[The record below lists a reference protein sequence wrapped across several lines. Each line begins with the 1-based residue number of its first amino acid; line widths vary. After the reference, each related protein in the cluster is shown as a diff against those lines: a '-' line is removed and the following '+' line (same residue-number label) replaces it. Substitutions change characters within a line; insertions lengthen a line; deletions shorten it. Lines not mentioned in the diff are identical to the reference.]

1 MEKTMSMMDYILET
15 DTVIQKLIQESET
28 MFASMLEFIA
38 DQPINQIYLLGSGT
52 SCHAGWAVKSFLEEV
67 LEKQVIPMF
76 PMIFVDQE
84 KAIQPNS
91 IVIGISQS
99 GKSLSTMQ
107 ALDYA
112 RAKGIKAIAIVGEPD
127 TEMENHADH
136 IVYMDCGVEKA
147 VAKTKGYT
155 ASVLALFLMGLE
167 MAHKQNRINDEKYQE
182 WKEDLQKTALQIP
195 AIIHDSNQW
204 YEKHQAMLLECNRV
218 IVVGDGHQYGTM
230 LEGALKLLEC
240 VRMAVSGYELEE
252 FMHGVYNS
260 IRNDTCLIYIADG
273 IEKQERIMRLC
284 QYLKQ
289 ITPRNYLFT
298 TPQYADETSD
308 LALHAYNHARF
319 NVLEYI
325 IPFQVLSYRMA
336 IDRGIDPTKP
346 SDPKFHQTMKSKLV

>member
-15 DTVIQKLIQESET
+15 DTLLQTLIHESQAT
-28 MFASMLEFIA
+28 FAPMLAFIK
-38 DQPINQIYLLGSGT
+38 DMSIHQIYLLGSGT

-67 LEKQVIPMF
+67 LGKQVIPMF
-76 PMIFVDQE
+76 PMIFADQE
-84 KAIQPNS
+84 KAMQPNS
-91 IVIGISQS
+91 LIIGISQS

-112 RAKGIKAIAIVGEPD
+112 REQGFKTIAIVGEPD
-127 TEMENHADH
+127 SEMEKHADH
-136 IVYMDCGVEKA
+136 IVFMDCGVEKA

-155 ASVLALFLMGLE
+155 ATVLTLFLMGLE
-167 MAHKQNRINDEKYQE
+167 WAYAQGKIMEEQYLA
-182 WKEDLQKTALQIP
+182 WMEDLRETALQIP
-195 AIIHDSNQW
+195 AIIEESTKW
-204 YEKHQAMLLECNRV
+204 YEKHQAALIGCNRV
-218 IVVGDGHQYGTM
+218 IVVGSGHQYGTM

-260 IRNDTCLIYIADG
+260 IRKDTCLLYIADG
-273 IEKQERIMRLC
+273 MEKQERMMRLC

-289 ITPRNYLFT
+289 VTPMNYLIT
-298 TPQYADETSD
+298 NAKYADEEAD
-308 LALHAYNHARF
+308 LAVSAYNHARF

-325 IPFQVLSYRMA
+325 IPFQVLSYRLA

-346 SDPKFHQTMKSKLV
+346 SDPKFHQNMQSKLV